1 MKCFPSLSPMM
12 RRGIAV
18 AIALLVLLPR
28 QAAAASLSPE
38 ELGIL
43 GKSLSF
49 LQPAPAGEAIVA
61 IVYAAGDPGSQQ
73 DARAIAAAIGDGL
86 VARGAVFRP
95 KLVDVAALASVEFAL
110 IVVAANANDEAV
122 MRAAQRRHVLC
133 VTADREAVHAGT
145 CIMAIRSE
153 PRVGILLNSQ
163 AARGAGIAFATAFRM
178 MVQEQ

>member
-1 MKCFPSLSPMM
+1 MKHFPPLSPMV
-12 RRGIAV
+12 RRGMAV

-28 QAAAASLSPE
+28 QAAPASLSAE

-43 GKSLSF
+43 SKSLSF
-49 LQPAPAGEAIVA
+49 LQPTPAGEATVA
-61 IVYAAGDPGSQQ
+61 IVYAAGDPSSQQ
-73 DARAIAAAIGDGL
+73 DARAIGDGL
-86 VARGAVFRP
+86 IARGAVFRP
-95 KLVDVAALASVEFAL
+95 KLVDVASLASAEFSL

-122 MRAAQRRHVLC
+122 MRATQRRHVLC
-133 VTADREAVHAGT
+133 VTGDQAAVRAGT